1 MQNVQ
6 DLVDRIPPEAWP
18 LIDTLFRITVPLTL
32 LWLFLALVAWWRRR
46 AYNLTVASTAS
57 RSKKAQPDF
66 LRVDEKARKAA
77 IARGEAHEEFLENRE
92 REEGKDPLSLGQRLA
107 GFASLIMSLFTLS
120 TMVFGAVSNI
130 QNMGK
135 AFQVPG
141 HLGKDA
147 KGDRRSLFGTILA
160 VFVIGWYVYKYF
172 ADRKWKRARPW
183 NQVLLF

>member
-18 LIDTLFRITVPLTL
+18 LIDVLFRITVALTL

-46 AYNLTVASTAS
+46 AYNLTIASTAG

-77 IARGEAHEEFLENRE
+77 IARGEAHEEFLEDRE
-92 REEGKDPLSLGQRLA
+92 QEELAKDPLSFGQRMA
-107 GFASLIMSLFTLS
+107 GLASLVMSLFTLS
-120 TMVFGAVSNI
+120 TVVFGAVSNI

-135 AFQVPG
+135 AFKSMGTWEKMQKVLAD
-141 HLGKDA
+141 HW
-147 KGDRRSLFGTILA
+147 FGTSLA
-160 VFVIGWYVYKYF
+160 VFVIGWYLYKYF
-172 ADRKWKRARPW
+172 ADRKWKES
-183 NQVLLF
+183 